1 MYDIVRTFKTCL
13 KDKLRTIWL
22 LVERP
27 SAPRQG
33 QSELAST
40 SECDHWQ
47 QLNDFKEGDENGNEF
62 AADYNE
68 DDENNNDDLEDNGG
82 NKNDKWWVGG

>member
-1 MYDIVRTFKTCL
+1 MWSLTT
-13 KDKLRTIWL
+13 
-22 LVERP
+22 
-27 SAPRQG
+27 AQG
-33 QSELAST
+33 
-40 SECDHWQ
+40 
-47 QLNDFKEGDENGNEF
+47 FKEGDENEY